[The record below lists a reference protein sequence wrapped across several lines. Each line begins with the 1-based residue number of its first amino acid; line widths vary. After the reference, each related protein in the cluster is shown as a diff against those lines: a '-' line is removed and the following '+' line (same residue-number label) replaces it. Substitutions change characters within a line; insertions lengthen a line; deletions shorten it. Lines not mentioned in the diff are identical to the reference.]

1 MGKTSEH
8 KNQDKIIIKN
18 MKVYGYHGVLPCENE
33 NGQFFY
39 FDIEMYLDL
48 NKAGNSDNIED
59 TVNYSKVYDLVTF
72 IVGKEKFRL
81 IEKLAATIARSIL
94 EEYAIIDRVKVLVKK
109 PNAPIKGEFDWV
121 GVKVN
126 MKRSD

>member
-1 MGKTSEH
+1 
-8 KNQDKIIIKN
+8 
-18 MKVYGYHGVLPCENE
+18 MKVYGYHGILPCENE

-48 NKAGNSDNIED
+48 KKAGNSDNIED

-72 IVGKEKFRL
+72 IVGKEKFKL

-94 EEYAIIDRVKVLVKK
+94 EEYAIIDRVKILVKK